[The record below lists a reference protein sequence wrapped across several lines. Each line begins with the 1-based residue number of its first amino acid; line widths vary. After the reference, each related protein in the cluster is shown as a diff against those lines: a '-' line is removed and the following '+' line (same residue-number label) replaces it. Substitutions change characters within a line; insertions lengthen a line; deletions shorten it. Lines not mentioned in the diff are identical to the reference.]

1 MYTLLITFFLVS
13 IIFSFL
19 CSLWEACLLSIT
31 PSFAELRYREG
42 HKIGRHLRA
51 FKNNVDRPLAAIL
64 TLNTIAHTA
73 GAIGV
78 GAQATLIWGDLN
90 PLITGVAV
98 PVAMTIA
105 ILVLSE
111 IIPKTIGATY
121 WKELAGFTV
130 NSLQI
135 IIAVLFPFVWMSQQI
150 TQFMKKDTQGSIF
163 SRSDFLAMAQ
173 IGARTGVFEQSESQL
188 IANLLRFR
196 NISAH
201 HIMTPRTVVLA
212 AAETESIQDFF
223 NSHPTL
229 RFSRIPIYQDHTK
242 DHVTGY
248 VLKDDILSSIVSE
261 QGSEPLHS
269 LRRELMLVPED
280 FPLPELFDR
289 LIERREHIVM
299 VLDEFGGM
307 AGIVTM
313 EDVIETL
320 LGLEILDEQDEDVDM
335 QELARKNWEKRAKV
349 RGLLTEENIPPEAP
363 PDLIDPEP

>member
-31 PSFAELRYREG
+31 PSYAELRYREG
-42 HKIGRHLRA
+42 HTIGRHLRA

-135 IIAVLFPFVWMSQQI
+135 IIALLFPFVWMSQQI

-163 SRSDFLAMAQ
+163 S
-173 IGARTGVFEQSESQL
+173 
-188 IANLLRFR
+188 
-196 NISAH
+196 
-201 HIMTPRTVVLA
+201 
-212 AAETESIQDFF
+212 
-223 NSHPTL
+223 
-229 RFSRIPIYQDHTK
+229 
-242 DHVTGY
+242 
-248 VLKDDILSSIVSE
+248 
-261 QGSEPLHS
+261 
-269 LRRELMLVPED
+269 
-280 FPLPELFDR
+280 
-289 LIERREHIVM
+289 
-299 VLDEFGGM
+299 
-307 AGIVTM
+307 
-313 EDVIETL
+313 
-320 LGLEILDEQDEDVDM
+320 
-335 QELARKNWEKRAKV
+335 
-349 RGLLTEENIPPEAP
+349 
-363 PDLIDPEP
+363 